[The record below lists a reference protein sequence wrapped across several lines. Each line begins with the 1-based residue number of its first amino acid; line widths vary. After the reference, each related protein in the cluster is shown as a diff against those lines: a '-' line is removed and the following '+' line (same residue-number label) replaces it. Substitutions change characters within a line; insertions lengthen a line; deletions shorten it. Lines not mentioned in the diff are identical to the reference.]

1 GRDAFQETDV
11 VGITLPITK
20 HSCLVADVTELADRM
35 REAIAIAR
43 EGRPGPVVIDVPK
56 DVQNQKAEYREP
68 EARLTPGA
76 SQGASSA
83 TASRATPRALPR
95 APGSCTWI
103 WTRRKSARTYR
114 SRWRWWA
121 MRAA

>member
-56 DVQNQKAEYREP
+56 DVQNQKTEYQESGVRGQGSGSTRP
-68 EARLTPGA
+68 PTPG
-76 SQGASSA
+76 
-83 TASRATPRALPR
+83 PRPP
-95 APGSCTWI
+95 APGSTDDRI
-103 WTRRKSARTYR
+103 R
-114 SRWRWWA
+114 
-121 MRAA
+121 RAAQPIAAAEP